1 MKSRSRDR
9 QIAVKRK
16 GSNKCS
22 NPEEKRALAVIAK
35 QEKILEDLQKAGRRL
50 QSPMTAGKTSVQHHR
65 LPIAGRC
72 SSRC

>member
-1 MKSRSRDR
+1 MGGAVKSRSRDR

-35 QEKILEDLQKAGRRL
+35 QEKILEDLQKAGRPL
-50 QSPMTAGKTSVQHHR
+50 Q
-65 LPIAGRC
+65 
-72 SSRC
+72 